1 MCISSR
7 RRNAFL
13 MNLIGDN
20 NRKKEVVHGEF
31 TNGYARA

>member
-13 MNLIGDN
+13 MNLIE
-20 NRKKEVVHGEF
+20 KKEGSDQSEF